1 MLIFSFVSSFLTQSG
16 NTTSCSSCSLP
27 LLWRRLQDSIFWGRE
42 GAEVQVCI
50 FRACNNWLAML
61 AKPVQP
67 EGHLTTLFRHS
78 TAESLKIRLE
88 TQLRWVSV
96 GGQGKGGWFWSF
108 LSPSSSSRCSLIFL
122 KKNSCAVFHCM
133 DPPCFFHR
141 SLLHGHLGSFHSSAV
156 INSTAMKIFTCT
168 PTHIFTSTPDT

>member
-1 MLIFSFVSSFLTQSG
+1 MFTSS
-16 NTTSCSSCSLP
+16 
-27 LLWRRLQDSIFWGRE
+27 
-42 GAEVQVCI
+42 
-50 FRACNNWLAML
+50 
-61 AKPVQP
+61 
-67 EGHLTTLFRHS
+67 
-78 TAESLKIRLE
+78 SLK
-88 TQLRWVSV
+88 TTP
-96 GGQGKGGWFWSF
+96 GQHF
-108 LSPSSSSRCSLIFL
+108 LGEGRGRSSSLYFQSLQQLVSNASKAGTTWRPSHHPFQAFNSRILKNKTRDPTKMSLCWGSGEGWVVLKLSFSLFLLKMLPHFL